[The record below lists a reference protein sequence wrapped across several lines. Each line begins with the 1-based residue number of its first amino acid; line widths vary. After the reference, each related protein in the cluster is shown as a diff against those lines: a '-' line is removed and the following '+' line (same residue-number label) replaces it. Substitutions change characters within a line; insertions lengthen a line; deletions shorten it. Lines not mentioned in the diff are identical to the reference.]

1 MCLAV
6 VRSTR
11 SHRTGLPAAWLR
23 HYILGHVRAAL
34 VSPYCPFADRR
45 TACAGRQD
53 EMYSYVTVADCPKG
67 FSGMGTKVVE
77 DI

>member
-11 SHRTGLPAAWLR
+11 SHRIGLPAAWLR
-23 HYILGHVRAAL
+23 RCITGHVPAAL
-34 VSPYCPFADRR
+34 VSPCCPFADRR